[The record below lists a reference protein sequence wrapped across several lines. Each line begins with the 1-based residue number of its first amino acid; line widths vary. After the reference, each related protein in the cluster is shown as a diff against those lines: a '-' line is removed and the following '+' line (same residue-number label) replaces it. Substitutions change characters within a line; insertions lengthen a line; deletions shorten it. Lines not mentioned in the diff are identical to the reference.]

1 MSIPAKQVMD
11 LRAATGMP
19 MMKCKKALE
28 AEDGDFEKAIERLR
42 KEGLESAEKR
52 SGRSTGEGLVCARV
66 AEGAHRGVLVAVAC
80 ETEPVARTPMFT
92 EFVKRLAAQ
101 VDEQGPEGVE
111 ALLASPWIDEPGQ
124 SVENVLRGLI
134 ARIGENIRVRAIA
147 RLAVESPG
155 HVGAYVH
162 FNGKIGAMVALR
174 VQSADADLTD
184 VAKELCMHVVFQ
196 KPTVLERGEVAE
208 DVQAKEMEIFRAQV
222 QEDPKMA
229 NKPPQVVDKIV
240 EGKMNAFFK
249 QSVLTEQPWIRDDKK
264 SVADVLKEHGATV
277 KAFRLLQV
285 GG

>member
-1 MSIPAKQVMD
+1 MTISAKQVMD

-28 AEDGDFEKAIERLR
+28 VEDGDFEKAIERLR
-42 KEGLESAEKR
+42 KEGLKSAEKR
-52 SGRSTGEGLVCARV
+52 SARSTGEGLVCARV
-66 AEGAHRGVLVAVAC
+66 AEDAHRGVLVAVAC

-92 EFVKRLAAQ
+92 DFVKRLVAQ
-101 VDEQGPEGVE
+101 VDEQAPESVD

-124 SVENVLRGLI
+124 SVEDVLRGLI
-134 ARIGENIRVRAIA
+134 ARIGENMRIQAISG
-147 RLAVESPG
+147 LSVEGPG

-162 FNGKIGAMVALR
+162 FNGKIGATVALEA
-174 VQSADADLTD
+174 QSADADLTE

-196 KPTVLERGEVAE
+196 KPTALERGEIPE
-208 DVQAKEMEIFRAQV
+208 DVQAKEMEIYLAQV

-240 EGKMNAFFK
+240 EGKMNAFFR
-249 QSVLTEQPWIRDDKK
+249 QSVLNEQPWIRDDKK
-264 SVADVLKEHGATV
+264 SVSNVLREHGATV
-277 KAFRLLQV
+277 KAFSLLQV